1 MLHSSV
7 PFRPYFSLLH
17 AALSLL
23 SFLSQKPAPPSFY
36 FSSNS
41 FLSVCAVCF
50 ALMAHDR
57 QEACLSTQLA
67 SQATSHTR
75 SLVSNTMGG
84 DFRNG
89 VSQKKKKHSHYI
101 RADTAILLSKG
112 ASSEND
118 YLSRTTATTS
128 RHQPNFIHYQVPP
141 SKRIQTSKVIRFAS
155 NFESC

>member
-89 VSQKKKKHSHYI
+89 VSQKKKTLTLHSCRYSNITFERCQQREPLPEPHHSNYI
-101 RADTAILLSKG
+101 K
-112 ASSEND
+112 ASAELHSLPGSTFQENSD
-118 YLSRTTATTS
+118 
-128 RHQPNFIHYQVPP
+128 
-141 SKRIQTSKVIRFAS
+141 K
-155 NFESC
+155 